1 MSGRETAIKYFPIS
15 LILLLVWLYP
25 GVSVAGGDAGV
36 PEGRTAVDP
45 LNTGYGIEGGKIRLK
60 DGLSEISV
68 APGSAAKVR
77 TSVKGDPVY
86 GDVDGDGEDDAAV
99 VLVHDPGGSGTFYY
113 IGVVL
118 NAANGNQE
126 NQTVLIG
133 DRIVLELVTIFDGAV
148 IVGYL
153 QRRPDEPMSAEPTIE
168 KTATIRLNHGR
179 LEVAD
184 PEGAAGTAITGCVI
198 IGHEVRSFEPCG
210 QKRSLWIMGLS
221 PALEDIKSAYERS
234 RPHSQPY
241 QPVIMVLTGAIV
253 RPPQDGFGTAYH
265 AGFKATRFIQVMPE
279 EGSEGVSCCD

>member
-1 MSGRETAIKYFPIS
+1 METAIKYFLIS
-15 LILLLVWLYP
+15 FLLLIVCLYP
-25 GVSVAGGDAGV
+25 GVSVAGGDAGM

-45 LNTGYGIEGGKIRLK
+45 LNTVYGIEGGKIRLK
-60 DGLSEISV
+60 DGLSEISA

-118 NAANGNQE
+118 NASHGNKE

-133 DRIVLELVTIFDGAV
+133 DRFVLGQVVILNGAV
-148 IVGYL
+148 VVRYL
-153 QRRPDEPMSAEPTIE
+153 QRRPDEPMSAAPTIA

-179 LEVAD
+179 LEVAE

-198 IGHEVRSFEPCG
+198 IGHEVRTFATCSSNE
-210 QKRSLWIMGLS
+210 QMWIMGIS

-241 QPVIMVLTGAIV
+241 EPVVLVLTGAIV
-253 RPPQDGFGTAYH
+253 GPPKDGFGTAYH

-279 EGSEGVSCCD
+279 EGSEGVSCWD